1 MDVEKRYR
9 AAVDKMQETMDSVNF
24 LTHAVEEFS
33 DNVKN
38 GRSIVCGTEVISSTS
53 MVSRTTDELF
63 EYLDNILSSTYLDLV
78 FQAQFNIFEAALF
91 DMLSMYLKSDLS
103 LLSPERELTTGTVLA
118 AGSYE
123 NLITE
128 VIHTELNKVA
138 YGSMHKWIKQI
149 NKYLSY
155 KVISDSDLLLL
166 AEMKA
171 TRNLLVHA
179 DGVCNKIY
187 LEASGE
193 KARFKTGD
201 RVTVDYSYLYHAHLL
216 LSSVLE
222 KVLKAI
228 LSKN

>member
-1 MDVEKRYR
+1 MDVEKRYES
-9 AAVDKMQETMDSVNF
+9 ALGKMQEVIDSVSF

-33 DNVKN
+33 GNVRE
-38 GRSIVCGTEVISSTS
+38 GRSIVSGTEVTSSTS
-53 MVSRTTDELF
+53 LVTRTTDELF
-63 EYLDNILSSTYLDLV
+63 EYLDDVLSSTYLELV

-91 DMLSMYLKSDLS
+91 DMLSIYLKSNLT
-103 LLSPERELTTGTVLA
+103 LLSQERNLSTGAVLS

-128 VIHTELNKVA
+128 IIHNELNKVA
-138 YGSMHKWIKQI
+138 YGSIHKWIKQI

-171 TRNLLVHA
+171 TRNLLVHT

-193 KARFKTGD
+193 QARFEIGD
-201 RVTVDYSYLYHAHLL
+201 RVTIDYTYLYHAHLL
-216 LSSVLE
+216 LSCVLD
-222 KVLKAI
+222 KALKAI